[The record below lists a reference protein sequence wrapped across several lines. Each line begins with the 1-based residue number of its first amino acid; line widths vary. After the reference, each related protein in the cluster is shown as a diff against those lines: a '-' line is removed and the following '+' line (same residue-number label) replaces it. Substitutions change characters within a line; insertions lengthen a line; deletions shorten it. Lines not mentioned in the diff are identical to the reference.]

1 MTAVNNSFTPPNPHF
16 ERMVRD
22 AFAKRE
28 PIIRLGASL
37 VAVNP
42 GRVEIELPFSAA
54 IAVEQSHFASAAV
67 AAIGETAG
75 ACAALTLMPDG
86 SDAMTVDYKVNF
98 IRPARGKLL
107 RASGQAMRAG
117 QFIIVA
123 RVEVKTPGNGAES
136 VCAVLQTTMLRVAA

>member
-1 MTAVNNSFTPPNPHF
+1 MTVVNNSFTPPNPHF

-28 PIIRLGASL
+28 LIMRLGASL
-37 VAVNP
+37 AAVTP
-42 GRVEIELPFSAA
+42 GRAEIELPFSAA
-54 IAVEQSHFASAAV
+54 IVVEQDHFASAAV

-86 SDAMTVDYKVNF
+86 SEAVTVEYKINF
-98 IRPARGKLL
+98 IGPARGMLL
-107 RASGQAMRAG
+107 RARGQVVRAG
-117 QFIIVA
+117 QSILVA
-123 RVEVKTPGNGAES
+123 RVEVKTLVNGVDS